1 MMAHHHTMSNPILS
15 NRSLPFMPRKTAHGV
30 RKTSERGDWLLAMLV
45 EALIPTLRSLHMHL
59 ALAATL
65 GTTLCIVAAAAA
77 SEQPVIEQR
86 ADGVIV
92 LNPEAAAFVMSEK
105 TGRHV
110 MNDSDPRL
118 RIEGRRI
125 VNTGEGFQFPGW
137 KFRIRTPG
145 KFAVVADLGT
155 QRSEQTDLRLS
166 FFQAGKESR
175 IVATVP
181 RKRDDTEPFFWGETG
196 LPGGDTEALIMVWG
210 ADHPR
215 RLPDIG
221 AIVLVPIS
229 AHEDAHVRAR
239 DVLKTVLGSEA
250 EGPAF
255 VGTLSGP
262 APLFPTGGLD
272 AFKPSDYSHARVIDF
287 TVPPP
292 SDAAERSLLFAARNS
307 SEGLTA
313 LSLKL
318 HAALRPDVPGL
329 EDYYKAFEEG
339 RHADALDGYRDYFF
353 RKLKSPG
360 DYGAGGI
367 AFTDNFFQSNGKR
380 LFLRAPQPEWV
391 AANLAGTAVYLHNSV
406 VLRGHVGPPG
416 QVNWAPDMLAPP
428 HGATFERGPDANP
441 FWKTE
446 DGRLLDF
453 KIQFFRALNRHP
465 GQGGAS
471 AVFPDLLLSYCFT
484 GNSDHLRLYAAYWD
498 DWAANSMRDA
508 ENCPVNVRAATELQV
523 IGWYRTL
530 LRTILDERPE
540 LATDFP
546 SPTVARMMLALTTM
560 EHPYMIRAK
569 RAEIANWGIMGV
581 DGALNDTKLFHE
593 FRAMSYFNRELLRL
607 ARLNWIQHL
616 SLDGEDLESWDEGH
630 VAIDGMLDRAP
641 LLALHGAPVMGD
653 LEAQSLRDHSKTMQR
668 TLMTH
673 FSPDGNYW
681 VSWLPEEPPAR
692 KTIRGKIIA
701 RGLISD
707 VLDDPEVRS
716 RFDATLGRV
725 PTRRTPPLCDIQ
737 PYAML
742 AYLRDGFGKDS
753 TSLVFQ
759 NFPARSQNQSWMYNG
774 KRGHLIGSMRTQYGV
789 AHDGRAILEASPI
802 IVDSKPPN
810 IFVDAIPTGGKTDFS
825 MQTPRNVV
833 ASRFL
838 EGSTFDVV
846 ESGHDSPF
854 RRYHFGYGREMLGLL
869 QSSPDEPIRGI
880 RATRQIIHL
889 RGENLFVVGD
899 RVDTSGTAHDF
910 SKFFVLPLRLPGS
923 VASER
928 EQLRELAETDAVL
941 LDIDPAAKRAR
952 SMSPGLP
959 NVSLFVAGHD
969 YEWGGKLL
977 GENRFA
983 TVASVSAQSL
993 LAKPPPTDRAGQPVS
1008 IQQLVPVSVR
1018 WKGEGNQALVAAV
1031 QARPATDD
1039 SNAVTSTEIVDFQ
1052 DASVAGVTA
1061 GCSFRTFSGREV
1073 WFQMAADAVADINAG
1088 PGRSR
1093 AGSLF
1098 VTRKDGVLEGIVM
1111 DARSVTLGSTPYQ
1124 ADSDAFAF
1132 QLGTDGTF
1140 KTEPILTPIDTIVIE
1155 PQQTIFIDT
1164 AKVSFSIP
1172 TQARDDIEFRYS
1184 LDGSDPTLESS
1195 RYDMPFE
1202 LATDAIVKVR
1212 AFRKGLATTPWN
1224 IAGVE
1229 GSKTVSAIFRKA
1241 APLPAV
1247 EIRKAEPGLNYRYFE
1262 ESWPVL
1268 LAYSGM
1274 HPMLPAEDTGVS
1286 RSLLDPDH
1294 LAQIRK
1300 TDRAYSVKYDGLINV
1315 PATGVYRFFAPSPLY
1330 ETTQDAGYELRVWI
1344 DGQEWFPNPDLH
1356 AENIWS
1362 AALDKGFHRFEVSYV
1377 DFRWKT
1383 FHNDYWMSWN
1393 PLQVWAG
1400 VPSLELD
1407 GPGISRQPLPAT
1419 WLRHEPKD

>member
-1 MMAHHHTMSNPILS
+1 MNLT
-15 NRSLPFMPRKTAHGV
+15 F
-30 RKTSERGDWLLAMLV
+30 
-45 EALIPTLRSLHMHL
+45 
-59 ALAATL
+59 AATL
-65 GTTLCIVAAAAA
+65 CTALCLTTAAVA

-105 TGRHV
+105 AGRHV
-110 MNDSDPRL
+110 MNGSDPRL
-118 RIEGRRI
+118 RIQGRRI

-137 KFRIRTPG
+137 KFRVRTPG
-145 KFAVVADLGT
+145 QFAVVADLGT
-155 QRSEQTDLRLS
+155 QRSERTELRLS
-166 FFQAGKESR
+166 FFQGGKESR
-175 IVATVP
+175 VVATVP
-181 RKRDDTEPFFWGETG
+181 RNRNDSEPFFWGQTG
-196 LPGGDTEALIMVWG
+196 LPAGDTEALVMIWG

-215 RLPDIG
+215 RLPAIG
-221 AIVLVPIS
+221 TVVLVPI
-229 AHEDAHVRAR
+229 AADADAHVRAR
-239 DVLKTVLGSEA
+239 EVLTALLETEHA
-250 EGPAF
+250 GPTFAA
-255 VGTLSGP
+255 TPPGP
-262 APLFPTGGLD
+262 PPLFPTGGLE
-272 AFKPSDYSHARVIDF
+272 AFQPSDYSIARVIELE
-287 TVPPP
+287 VPPP
-292 SDAAERSLLFAARNS
+292 NDAAERARLYAARNTP
-307 SEGLTA
+307 EGIEA
-313 LSLKL
+313 LSHTL

-329 EDYYKAFEEG
+329 ETFYKAIEED
-339 RHADALDGYRDYFF
+339 RHADALDAYRDYFF

-360 DYGAGGI
+360 HYGASGI
-367 AFTDNFFQSNGKR
+367 AFTDDFFQSNGKR

-391 AANLAGTAVYLHNSV
+391 EANLAGTAVYLHNGV
-406 VLRGHVGPPG
+406 VLRGHIGPPG
-416 QVNWAPDMLAPP
+416 QVNWAPTTLAPP
-428 HGATFERGPDANP
+428 EGATFERGPDANP
-441 FWKTE
+441 FWKTD

-453 KIQFFRALNRHP
+453 QIQFFRALNRHP
-465 GQGGAS
+465 GQGGPS

-484 GNSDHLRLYAAYWD
+484 GNRDHLLLYADYWD

-540 LATDFP
+540 LAMDFP

-560 EHPYMIRAK
+560 YHPYIIRAK

-607 ARLNWIQHL
+607 ARINWIQHL

-630 VAIDGMLDRAP
+630 VAIDAMLDRAP
-641 LLALHGAPVMGD
+641 LLSLHGAPVMGD
-653 LEAQSLRDHSKTMQR
+653 LETQSLRDHSKTMQR

-707 VLDDPEVRS
+707 ILDEPEVRS
-716 RFDATLGRV
+716 RFDAALGRV
-725 PTRRTPPLCDIQ
+725 PPRRTPPLCDIQ

-759 NFPARSQNQSWMYNG
+759 NFPARSQNQSWIYNG
-774 KRGHLIGSMRTQYGV
+774 KRGHLIGSMRTQYSV
-789 AHDGRAILEASPI
+789 AHDGRAVLEATPI

-810 IFVDAIPTGGKTDFS
+810 IFVDATPTGGKTDFS
-825 MQTPRNVV
+825 MPTPRTVV

-854 RRYHFGYGREMLGLL
+854 RRYGFGYGREILGMLQGT
-869 QSSPDEPIRGI
+869 PDEPIRGI

-899 RVDTSGTAHDF
+899 RVENRGPAHEF
-910 SKFFVLPLRLPGS
+910 SQFFVLPLRLPGP

-928 EQLRELAETDAVL
+928 ERLRALANKDASL
-941 LDIDPAAKRAR
+941 LEIDPATNHAR

-969 YEWGGKLL
+969 FEWGGRLL

-983 TVASVSAQSL
+983 PVASVTAKTLLEKPAQ
-993 LAKPPPTDRAGQPVS
+993 TDKAGRPVS

-1018 WKGEGNQALVAAV
+1018 WKGDGNQALAAVV
-1031 QARPATDD
+1031 QARPAVEDPD
-1039 SNAVTSTEIVDFQ
+1039 AVAATEILDFQ
-1052 DASVAGVTA
+1052 TMNGAGGIA
-1061 GCSFRTFSGREV
+1061 GCSFQTVRGREV
-1073 WFQMAADAVADINAG
+1073 WFQIAADAVADLHAG
-1088 PGRSR
+1088 PGRAR
-1093 AGSLF
+1093 AGSLL
-1098 VTRKDGVLEGIVM
+1098 VTRQDGVVEGVVM
-1111 DARSVTLGSTPYQ
+1111 NARAVTLGGKTYQ
-1124 ADSDAFAF
+1124 AKSDAFAF
-1132 QLGTDGTF
+1132 RLGADGTF
-1140 KTEPILTPIDTIVIE
+1140 EAEPIREPIDTVVIE
-1155 PQQTIFIDT
+1155 PQHTVFIDT
-1164 AKVSFSIP
+1164 VNVSFAIP
-1172 TQARDDIEFRYS
+1172 TQARDDIEFRYT
-1184 LDGSDPTLESS
+1184 LDGSDPSLNSS
-1195 RYDMPFE
+1195 LYDKSFE
-1202 LATDAIVKVR
+1202 LASDAIVKVR
-1212 AFRKGLATTPWN
+1212 AFRKGLSTTNTPWN
-1224 IAGVE
+1224 IAGVD
-1229 GSKTVSAIFRKA
+1229 GSTTVSAIFRKSV
-1241 APLPAV
+1241 PLPAV
-1247 EIRKAEPGLNYRYFE
+1247 DVGKAEPGLNYRYFE

-1268 LAYSGM
+1268 MSSSGM
-1274 HPMLPAEDTGVS
+1274 DPMLPVKATGPAA
-1286 RSLLDPDH
+1286 SLLDPDE
-1294 LAQIRK
+1294 LREIRR
-1300 TDRAYSVKYDGLINV
+1300 TERAYAVKYDGFIDV
-1315 PATGVYRFFAPSPLY
+1315 PATGVYRFFAPKPLY
-1330 ETTQDAGYELRVWI
+1330 ETIQDAGYELRVWV
-1344 DGQEWFPNPDLH
+1344 DGREWFPNPDLH

-1362 AALDKGFHRFEVSYV
+1362 VALARGLHRFQVSYV

-1400 VPSLELD
+1400 TPTLKID
-1407 GPGISRQPLPAT
+1407 GPGFKRQPVPAT
-1419 WLRHEPKD
+1419 WLKRQPPD